1 MTDDQ
6 HHSPSENN
14 IRTLLYF
21 LGERVDHKLAER
33 RKGTPYERV
42 RASDIRVFVSA
53 ARVPKSI
60 SDIARLLGISRQ
72 SAQSSIGRLVK
83 LGVVELE
90 TRPINKREKRVLITP
105 RGVLAGKTARQQ
117 IDAIESEMAAT
128 IGTENLEAMRN
139 HLIKLVSTLS

>member
-1 MTDDQ
+1 MTDNIDLGPPQ
-6 HHSPSENN
+6 TN

-21 LGERVDHKLAER
+21 LSEMVDQKLAER

-42 RASDIRVFVSA
+42 RPSDIRVFVTA
-53 ARVPKSI
+53 AREPKSI
-60 SDIARLLGISRQ
+60 SDIARGLGISRQ
-72 SAQSSIGRLVK
+72 SAQASISRLVK

-117 IDAIESEMAAT
+117 IDTIESEMAAT
-128 IGTENLEAMRN
+128 IGTENLETMRS
-139 HLIKLVSTLS
+139 HLIKLVSTTS